1 MAVGLFVA
9 GDVVQMFC
17 NYHFLTDYADCQ
29 CHSNTLSPLKYF
41 SSVEILAWQVES
53 VDGGVYV
60 QSVPGFV
67 CMDLCY
73 ALALHFVG
81 LEFLPDSS
89 RPMQCSAKLPT
100 KVVER
105 YSTWM
110 L

>member
-1 MAVGLFVA
+1 MPL
-9 GDVVQMFC
+9 Q
-17 NYHFLTDYADCQ
+17 Q
-29 CHSNTLSPLKYF
+29 SLSPEVF
-41 SSVEILAWQVES
+41 FSVEILAWQVES

-60 QSVPGFV
+60 QSMPGFV
-67 CMDLCY
+67 CMDLRNAM
-73 ALALHFVG
+73 ALQFVG
-81 LEFLPDSS
+81 LELLPRSS